1 MTLFPYT
8 TLFRS
13 EEFEMK
19 EDILVKE
26 DMQIEEMM
34 ERSIRLLMSFQAKI
48 PLFEEDVKTVI
59 TE

>member
-1 MTLFPYT
+1 
-8 TLFRS
+8 
-13 EEFEMK
+13 MK